1 MAQASTDRL
10 EALEAE
16 HQALGEQYCAMEEHL
31 GEFLEKIEQLE
42 EKIKQL
48 EESNEEQ
55 EETIKEQEEELEQED
70 GLLGLSM
77 HKIQQ
82 QKERILSLQAQLKR
96 EEAYN
101 YSLIKKQLDGEEL
114 HSDEMIQGLARVRYH
129 DMIEE
134 PESATLREEEAIDQL
149 FEQIPGITQDVIY
162 RETDYYLS
170 GLEQST
176 KYVADLK
183 AEKDALA
190 VENADLKTAKDAL
203 AVENADLKTAKHE
216 LEVENVD
223 LKTAKDELETEFARL
238 QIANAE
244 HENSAASPVFSPD
257 AMVQVLDRGAET
269 TGGAKVQH
277 SGRKKRSAKQDGTY
291 GGSDHINVGIYIWN
305 VGSGSYGKA
314 MVIPV
319 ATAAIPDFDSLTRA
333 VRAIMAAAGF
343 LGLNNVSTAWLRN
356 TYGEWRQTKPAN
368 GVDLLAALAKVGGH
382 TEANDS
388 SNFAVSY
395 LLFPD
400 GAGKKAQVYPAA

>member
-70 GLLGLSM
+70 RLLGLSM

-129 DMIEE
+129 EMIEE
-134 PESATLREEEAIDQL
+134 LESATLREEEAIDQL

-183 AEKDALA
+183 AE
-190 VENADLKTAKDAL
+190 KDAL

-291 GGSDHINVGIYIWN
+291 RGSDHINVGIYIWN
-305 VGSGSYGKA
+305 VGSGSYGKV

-343 LGLNNVSTAWLRN
+343 LGLNNVSTAWLCN
-356 TYGEWRQTKPAN
+356 TYGEWRQTKPAS
-368 GVDLLAALAKVGGH
+368 GVDLLAALAKIGGH
-382 TEANDS
+382 AEANES